1 MSSIF
6 GFLKTTE
13 AIKKDY
19 VIETTILGQGKFAKV
34 YKCRSREDGTEYAC
48 KVILKEKCLEDDEDQ
63 IQGEINI
70 MKKVKH
76 PNCIAFQDM
85 YESTEKLYIVM
96 ELMTGCFSRLGAY
109 PDFFLPASHT
119 PAMLHLA
126 DAASSKARE

>member
-1 MSSIF
+1 MSSMF
-6 GFLKTTE
+6 GFLKTKE

-48 KVILKEKCLEDDEDQ
+48 KVILKKKCLEDDEDQ

-96 ELMTGCFSRLGAY
+96 ELMTGCFSIGSGVH
-109 PDFFLPASHT
+109 PDFFLPTSHT
-119 PAMLHLA
+119 LSMLHLA
-126 DAASSKARE
+126 DLHCIE